1 MIFLKILLIDDHE
14 IFASGLS
21 DSLIKCDT
29 SNTIENIYT
38 ITSQTSVDLIS
49 EKILEMG
56 IDILIIDVN
65 IKKIV
70 EMDGFAL
77 FKKIKQK
84 IPYIKTIIITGYD
97 FPLFEYEAYE
107 IGASAFIRKE
117 TNSTEIYNILMSV
130 FNGNRI
136 FKNTTENLYPLTDR
150 EKEILALYS
159 NGYTRNDISKK
170 LYISPRT
177 LANHL
182 AKIYEKLDVSN
193 YQEMLLKAA
202 KLGYIKELL

>member
-1 MIFLKILLIDDHE
+1 MKILLIDDHE

-70 EMDGFAL
+70 GMDGFAL

-84 IPYIKTIIITGYD
+84 IPHIKTIIITGYD

-117 TNSTEIYNILMSV
+117 TNSTEIYNILLSV

>member
-1 MIFLKILLIDDHE
+1 MKILLIDDHE

-38 ITSQTSVDLIS
+38 ITSQTNVDLIS

-70 EMDGFAL
+70 GMDGFAL

-84 IPYIKTIIITGYD
+84 IPHIKTIIITGYD

>member
-1 MIFLKILLIDDHE
+1 MKILLIDDHE

-70 EMDGFAL
+70 GMDGFAL

-84 IPYIKTIIITGYD
+84 IPHIKTIIITGYD